1 MKIIVLIV
9 ATWLISGC
17 STTRTNLNI
26 DNKRI
31 GVDYR
36 LNGDR
41 DLCHNYIGVTVFN
54 NEQKK
59 YPVKK
64 NLSKIISE
72 CYVKGIRETGNTP
85 VVITSSI
92 DWTNYMIES
101 SWDGSIKLNAQGK
114 EKIRNVS
121 KERNLDYVLIAKDGI
136 PKLESRGC
144 PGSSI
149 TTRLSFIEGFT
160 PAYVA
165 SIFDGVTGELV
176 GDTFMTNDNFKEA
189 YRNLSSTTELNKE
202 DVERLVNYSSIAAY
216 KAIKQTLAGNK
227 E

>member
-1 MKIIVLIV
+1 MKIIVLVV
-9 ATWLISGC
+9 ATLLISAC

-72 CYVKGIRETGNTP
+72 GYVKGIRETGNTP

-114 EKIRNVS
+114 EKIRNLS
-121 KERNLDYVLIAKDGI
+121 KESNLDYVLIAKDGI

-149 TTRLSFIEGFT
+149 TTRLSFIEGFR
-160 PAYVA
+160 PVYVA
-165 SIFDGVTGELV
+165 SIFDGATGELV
-176 GDTFMTNDNFKEA
+176 GDTFITNDNFKEA
-189 YRNLSSTTELNKE
+189 YRNLSSTRELNEE
-202 DVERLVNYSSIAAY
+202 DIERLVNYSSIAAY
-216 KAIKQTLAGNK
+216 KAIKQTLASNK